1 MQRAEGYTG
10 RGKSVS
16 FKTQCTIV
24 VSLSIWFPFPSKR
37 KHKSDSSC
45 AFPVHKRTRFLLD
58 YGSVCKY
65 NNWLGENISKC
76 ISIQFRNS
84 ALWKLLI

>member
-58 YGSVCKY
+58 YGSVCKLIIPG
-65 NNWLGENISKC
+65 WGEHFEVLIH
-76 ISIQFRNS
+76 SI
-84 ALWKLLI
+84 